1 MKWEN
6 IVGDYFI
13 FTRWKTRN
21 TRKNNIKPI
30 KSPITNGIKELL
42 ISVGDKSSPYI
53 LGQLKEG
60 SNENTITNKC
70 EKLKG
75 IFMHYGYIGLGNL
88 GAACAGCLL
97 KAGFEVT
104 VFDLN
109 KTLAEPLIAAGAK
122 WAESAEDVAASV
134 DHVITCLPS
143 PAVSEKVLRQIL
155 PVMKKGASWIEMS
168 TLGRDDVL
176 ALAKVAEAAGVRM
189 LELPVTGG
197 VHLAYRGEITMLPGG
212 DKDLVDLH
220 WKAFEA
226 MGNRIFHM
234 GPLGSSSIIKV
245 ITNMLAF
252 IHLKACGEALML
264 AKRGGLDLGQ
274 AWHAIAASS
283 GNSFVHETE
292 GALILNGSYDIAFSL
307 DLALKDLGFALGFGK
322 EFGVPLELA
331 SMTNQTYVAAKAA
344 YGGDAQSPMIAKLL
358 EDLLGTDLRAPGFPA
373 RLE

>member
-1 MKWEN
+1 
-6 IVGDYFI
+6 
-13 FTRWKTRN
+13 
-21 TRKNNIKPI
+21 
-30 KSPITNGIKELL
+30 
-42 ISVGDKSSPYI
+42 
-53 LGQLKEG
+53 
-60 SNENTITNKC
+60 
-70 EKLKG
+70 
-75 IFMHYGYIGLGNL
+75 MHYGYIGLGNL

-97 KAGFEVT
+97 KAGFRVT
-104 VFDLN
+104 VTDR
-109 KTLAEPLIAAGAK
+109 KKSLADPLVAQGTNWADSAGA
-122 WAESAEDVAASV
+122 VAATT

-143 PAVSEKVLRQIL
+143 PAVTEKVLAEIL
-155 PVMKKGASWIEMS
+155 PKMKPGATWIEMS

-176 ALAKVAEAAGVRM
+176 AFARVAESHGIRM

-197 VHLAYRGEITMLPGG
+197 VHLAHRGEITMLPGG

-220 WKAFEA
+220 WTAFEA
-226 MGNRIFHM
+226 MGNRVFHM

-274 AWHAIAASS
+274 AWHAIQASS

-292 GALILNGSYDIAFSL
+292 GALILNGSYDIAFSI
-307 DLALKDLGFALGFGK
+307 DLALKDLGFALAFGK
-322 EFGVPLELA
+322 EFGVPLDLA

-358 EDLLGTDLRAPGFPA
+358 EDLLQSDLRAHGFPA